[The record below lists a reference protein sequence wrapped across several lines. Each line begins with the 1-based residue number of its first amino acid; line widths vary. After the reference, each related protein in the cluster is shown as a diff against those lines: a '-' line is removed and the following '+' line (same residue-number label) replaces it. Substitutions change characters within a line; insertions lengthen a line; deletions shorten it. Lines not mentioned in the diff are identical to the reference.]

1 MRLSLRFILPLVVVL
16 GAIAY
21 AVAPLVDDLTLKWFV
36 RDLDIRTK
44 LIASA
49 VQEPLVE
56 LLTDK
61 SRDKVRLQKVQ
72 AFFNRILQDERLF
85 AVGFCDAAGTL
96 VYKTFT
102 LPADITCQKA
112 GTLSEETGRV

>member
-44 LIASA
+44 LITAA
-49 VQEPLVE
+49 VQEPLGAQLDDVP
-56 LLTDK
+56 DAPA
-61 SRDKVRLQKVQ
+61 RDTV
-72 AFFNRILQDERLF
+72 
-85 AVGFCDAAGTL
+85 
-96 VYKTFT
+96 
-102 LPADITCQKA
+102 
-112 GTLSEETGRV
+112 